1 MDDVVVKS
9 FGYCEECGSE
19 IIFADEF
26 PYDVEC
32 YYCEETGLF
41 FDSIE
46 CICQYYDIVKV
57 EF

>member
-1 MDDVVVKS
+1 MDDIEVKS

-32 YYCEETGLF
+32 YYCEKEGVF
-41 FDSIE
+41 FDSVE
-46 CICQYYDIVKV
+46 CILSYYGI
-57 EF
+57 EQISR